1 MVIIYTVGTIYTVY
15 MVYTVYIV
23 CIAKYIICHSLL
35 QTYCKTYSLL

>member
-1 MVIIYTVGTIYTVY
+1 MVIIYTVSTIYTVY

-35 QTYCKTYSLL
+35 